1 MQRSK
6 TALVL
11 AGGGI
16 AGAAYEIGALCAI
29 DQLLEQLSVNEFDI
43 YVGTS
48 AGSLIGACLANNIS
62 PRTLLSV
69 LESPMLGIEQ
79 LEPHHLYSLNVP
91 DLLARLRRLPAAFVE
106 MARRVIAE
114 GGAISLLDLVEA
126 LAAGLPTGIYDS
138 LALEG
143 YIRAA
148 LSLPG
153 RSNRFADLHR
163 ELAIIATD
171 LDTGERAVFGHPPL
185 HEVPISMAV
194 CASAA
199 LPLFYRPVRIGDR
212 DYIDGGIRGT
222 ASLDV
227 AIECGAELIVCVNP
241 LVPFDNRDHFEG
253 RSFSDEGMTRIGN
266 QVFRTFIHAGLHYHL
281 KQVRRR
287 HPDVDIIL
295 IEPNRRDHVMFN
307 DNTMRYKTRM
317 TLARHG
323 FETVASHLNQHYYYY
338 RDMMKRHGIKISNE
352 RLNHDLQNLR
362 AAGDDF
368 HAVKAALVSNGSLH
382 TAPAGLALTL
392 AELDRLLTRLEERCV
407 GRAA

>member
-29 DQLLEQLSVNEFDI
+29 DQLLEHLSVNEFDI

-48 AGSLIGACLANNIS
+48 AGGLIGACLANNIS

-69 LESPMLGIEQ
+69 LESSILGIDQ

-91 DLLARLRRLPAAFVE
+91 DLLSRISRLPAALVE
-106 MARRVIAE
+106 LIRRMFSE
-114 GGAISLLDLVEA
+114 GSAVSLLDLVEA
-126 LAAGLPTGIYDS
+126 LAVSLPNGIYDS
-138 LALEG
+138 LALEQ
-143 YIRAA
+143 YVRSA

-153 RSNRFADLHR
+153 RSNRFADLPR
-163 ELAIIATD
+163 ELAIVATD
-171 LDTGERAVFGHPPL
+171 LDSGDRAVFGYPPL
-185 HEVPISMAV
+185 DDVPISLAV

-199 LPLFYRPVRIGDR
+199 IPLFYRPVRIGDR

-227 AIECGAELIVCVNP
+227 AIERGAELIVCINP
-241 LVPFDNRDHFEG
+241 LVPFDNSRHLNG
-253 RSFSDEGMTRIGN
+253 QPFSDEGLTRIGN
-266 QVFRTFIHAGLHYHL
+266 QVFRTFIHAGLHYHI

-295 IEPNRRDHVMFN
+295 IEPARQDHVMFS
-307 DNTMRYKTRM
+307 DNTMRYRTRLM
-317 TLARHG
+317 LARHG
-323 FETVASHLNQHYYYY
+323 FETVASHLNEHYVYY
-338 RDMMKRHGIKISNE
+338 RELMLRHGITINNE
-352 RLNHDLQNLR
+352 RLNHDLQNLSAIGEDYR
-362 AAGDDF
+362 S
-368 HAVKAALVSNGSLH
+368 VKAALVSAGSLH
-382 TAPAGLALTL
+382 SAPAGLALTL
-392 AELDRLLTRLEERCV
+392 AELDRLLARLEEV
-407 GRAA
+407 QPSGA